1 MTKQMKIARLC
12 RDLRMNI
19 LKCRLID
26 MEAVTGIQLKTLS
39 SFEQGRSTNMT
50 RIFSYVSMCDTPELK
65 ESFINSIAT
74 ILGE

>member
-1 MTKQMKIARLC
+1 
-12 RDLRMNI
+12 
-19 LKCRLID
+19 
-26 MEAVTGIQLKTLS
+26 MEKVTGIKLKTLS
-39 SFEQGRSTNMT
+39 SFEQGRTTNMT